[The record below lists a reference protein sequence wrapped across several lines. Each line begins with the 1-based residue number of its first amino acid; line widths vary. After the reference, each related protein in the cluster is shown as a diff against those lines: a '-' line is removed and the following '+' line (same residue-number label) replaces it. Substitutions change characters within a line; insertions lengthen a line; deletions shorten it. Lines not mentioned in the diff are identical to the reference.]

1 MASTTTGKITEFR
14 RLLSNARSVLV
25 LTGAGISAESGVPT
39 FRGAGGF
46 WRQFRATVRYSVHPW
61 QGALCGSLAGGIAA
75 CLTTPFDV
83 AKTRIMLAHHSH
95 TDAASHSLKIMKNI
109 VKNEGFPAL
118 YSGVL
123 PRTTW
128 ISIGG
133 LIYFGSFEFVTSWF
147 FSPNN

>member
-1 MASTTTGKITEFR
+1 KKCWSEIQG
-14 RLLSNARSVLV
+14 
-25 LTGAGISAESGVPT
+25 
-39 FRGAGGF
+39 
-46 WRQFRATVRYSVHPW
+46 YSVHPW